1 MNKTRRLRYPEDL
14 RQIKETDVDDL
25 VDVEVHN
32 KKTVYIVKKRNFFQR
47 MFQSEIFFVLFVI
60 GAIILGGVVISWI
73 VK

>member
-1 MNKTRRLRYPEDL
+1 MSKTRRLRYPEDL